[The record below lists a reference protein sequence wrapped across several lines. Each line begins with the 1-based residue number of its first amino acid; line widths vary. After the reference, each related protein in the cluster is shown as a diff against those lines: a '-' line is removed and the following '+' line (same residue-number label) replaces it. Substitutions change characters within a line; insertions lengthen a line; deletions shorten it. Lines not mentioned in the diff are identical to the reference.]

1 MALVATGEG
10 PSRTENSRDA
20 GSQRRGSENFHSRNA
35 DENPVISRDNSD
47 SVTRIGRHRRKSGH
61 TPLLVTDSGASMPKA
76 NSPSSTERT
85 QAYRQRLRA
94 AGDEEVLL
102 KLPKQTV
109 ALLDEL
115 KECHGLR
122 NRSQALL
129 QLIDGKGATA
139 QQMT

>member
-1 MALVATGEG
+1 M
-10 PSRTENSRDA
+10 
-20 GSQRRGSENFHSRNA
+20 QR
-35 DENPVISRDNSD
+35 
-47 SVTRIGRHRRKSGH
+47 
-61 TPLLVTDSGASMPKA
+61 A
-76 NSPSSTERT
+76 NRPSSTERT

-102 KLPKQTV
+102 KLPRQTV

-129 QLIDGKGATA
+129 QLIEEKGATA

>member
-1 MALVATGEG
+1 MLNA
-10 PSRTENSRDA
+10 SR
-20 GSQRRGSENFHSRNA
+20 
-35 DENPVISRDNSD
+35 
-47 SVTRIGRHRRKSGH
+47 
-61 TPLLVTDSGASMPKA
+61 
-76 NSPSSTERT
+76 PSSTKRT

-94 AGDEEVLL
+94 AGDEEVLV
-102 KLPKQTV
+102 KLPKQTI

-129 QLIDGKGATA
+129 QLIEHGRETA